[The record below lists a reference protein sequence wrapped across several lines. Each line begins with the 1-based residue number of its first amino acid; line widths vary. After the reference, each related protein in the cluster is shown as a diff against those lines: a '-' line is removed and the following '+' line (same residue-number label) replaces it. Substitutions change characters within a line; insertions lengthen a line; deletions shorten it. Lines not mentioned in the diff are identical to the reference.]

1 MDAID
6 HLFTQAMPEKEAIRF
21 SHLREESKAEKKGK
35 KGLFVNH

>member
-6 HLFTQAMPEKEAIRF
+6 HLFTQAMPEK
-21 SHLREESKAEKKGK
+21 EESKAEKKGK